1 MNDSPIKVNLD
12 VKADLTKSTN
22 KVVDTIVK
30 PIQDIHKGIVK
41 LFTACTGKWFA
52 NKERQIA
59 LISAQTEKDVEE
71 VKLGRKEYRN
81 GELINLDLTNNPDA
95 FYRQI
100 SENNAA
106 CDAKRLGAAMLEAA
120 LELSN
125 IPEEEISDKPLNQ
138 TFFNH
143 WRTEAE
149 LIDDEDL
156 RQWWSH
162 LLVEEICKPNS
173 ISPRTLDVAK
183 NLSRDEA
190 ELFTRIAQG
199 ILENDASILVNEDG
213 HPICGTYDE
222 ILALQDAGLVGAISS
237 LTLEAIFKDKSN
249 NKIIDMPFI
258 RSKFVVIFKSEKI
271 HFQVGVLTK
280 AGREIYN
287 IIKKPLILNQI
298 IQIAEEISHQNP
310 NATAMIFPLKSK
322 SKESNG
328 DNIDV
333 INDTPLW
340 TNRPSK
346 SVTEGEEK

>member
-1 MNDSPIKVNLD
+1 MNDSPINVDLD
-12 VKADLTKSTN
+12 VKVDLTKPTN

-30 PIQDIHKGIVK
+30 PFQGIHKGIVK
-41 LFTACTGKWFA
+41 LFTACAGKWFA
-52 NKERQIA
+52 NKDRQIA
-59 LISAQTEKDVEE
+59 LIAAQTEKDIED
-71 VKLGRKEYRN
+71 VKAGRKEYRN
-81 GELINLDLTNNPDA
+81 GELINLDLANNPDA

-106 CDAKRLGAAMLEAA
+106 CDAKRLGAAMLDAA

-149 LIDDEDL
+149 LIDDEEL

-162 LLVEEICKPNS
+162 LLVEEIRKPNS

-199 ILENDASILVNEDG
+199 ILENYASILVNEDG
-213 HPICGTYDE
+213 HPICGTYDD

-237 LTLEAIFKDKSN
+237 STSEAIFKDKSN

-258 RSKFVVIFKSEKI
+258 SSKLVILFKSEMI

-287 IIKKPLILNQI
+287 IIKKPLNINQI
-298 IQIAEEISHQNP
+298 KRIAEEISHQNP
-310 NATAMIFPLKSK
+310 NATAMIFPFKLK
-322 SKESNG
+322 SKESKG
-328 DNIDV
+328 DNLDV

-340 TNRPSK
+340 TNHPSI
-346 SVTEGEEK
+346 SATEGEEK